1 MPPLR
6 QIRVVD
12 PVLTTVVQGYKP
24 PEFVG
29 DKILPVIET
38 DKMGGIIQK
47 FGPDDFK
54 LYNTRRATG
63 AKSKRIQ
70 PREGDPVKL
79 ALHEESLEITID
91 VNERSEAPSQT
102 QLEARR
108 ARVATNNIYTRKE
121 KDQADAVQ
129 DPANYDAGHVL
140 DLSGTSMW
148 SDYANSTPIDD
159 VEDGKEAVRGKIGRR
174 PNLMLL
180 GASSYKTLKS
190 HPKLIERIQYA
201 VKGVLTIDLMK
212 ELFDVQDIVVGES
225 LYADS
230 KDVLHDMWADICVLA
245 YIPPPAERG
254 EEVPS
259 FGYTF
264 RKKGHPRSAMYK
276 EGNKLDVI
284 EVWDIYDPM
293 VLGPTAGFLIRNTN

>member
-29 DKILPVIET
+29 DKILPIVET
-38 DKMGGIIQK
+38 DKMGGVIQK

-121 KDQADAVQ
+121 KDQADAVLN
-129 DPANYDAGHVL
+129 PNNYAAGHVM

-159 VEDGKEAVRGKIGRR
+159 VEDGKKIVRAKIGRR
-174 PNLMLL
+174 PNTILL
-180 GASSYKTLKS
+180 GASTFDTLKQ

-201 VKGVLTIDLMK
+201 VKGVLTIELMK
-212 ELFDVQDIVVGES
+212 ELFGINEILVGES
-225 LYADS
+225 LYADD
-230 KDVLHDMWADICVLA
+230 KDALFDIWGDVAVLA
-245 YIPPPAERG
+245 YIPPAGERG